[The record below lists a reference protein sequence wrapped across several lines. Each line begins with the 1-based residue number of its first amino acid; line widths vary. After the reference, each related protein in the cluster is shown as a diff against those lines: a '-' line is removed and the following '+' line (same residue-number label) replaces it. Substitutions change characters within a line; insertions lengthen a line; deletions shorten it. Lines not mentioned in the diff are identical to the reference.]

1 MNIWS
6 IIWAISFALFLG
18 GLGLPVPENPVLVG
32 GGYAIYQGL
41 APSIPGLCLWYAAI
55 VCGDLVLFAVARWLF
70 DRPSPSDW
78 LKRWTG
84 RRRFERYQRA
94 FLSWG
99 GWTLFLARFT
109 FGIRAVAYFAAG
121 AASYPWMR
129 FVLVDAVSV
138 AIQVLM
144 FVGIGYYAGER
155 VEWAKA
161 TSTRIALLL
170 SIAAVLTL
178 MFTWLYAAL
187 VRRISNRNM

>member
-41 APSIPGLCLWYAAI
+41 APSIPGLCFWYSAI

-70 DRPSPSDW
+70 GRPSPSDW

-84 RRRFERYQRA
+84 RSRFERYQRA

-129 FVLVDAVSV
+129 FLLVDAVSV